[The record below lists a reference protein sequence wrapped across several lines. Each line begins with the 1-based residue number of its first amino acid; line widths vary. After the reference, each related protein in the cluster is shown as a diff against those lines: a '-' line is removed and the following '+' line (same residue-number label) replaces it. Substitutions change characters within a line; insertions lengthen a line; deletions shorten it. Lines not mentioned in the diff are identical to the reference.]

1 MMTRKIIKNILPT
14 ALPLAILLI
23 SVASPHQTLA
33 ADNAKKDSGK
43 TSQEAS
49 DKDISPSEGSS
60 DTADADSHD
69 AKPSKKTKSSKTKS
83 SKEKDKAAA
92 PEPEKDTATDSSRVK
107 ELVYNEAN
115 VYVIRTKYGYQ
126 TNIVF
131 DTKEEVQTI
140 SVGDR
145 SLWQIIPAG
154 NRLFIRPLT
163 DNISTNMTLLT
174 NKHSYEFDLKSV
186 PAKNDSNVYV
196 VRFTYPEKM
205 APIMDNYAFAPTSV
219 AAAYTPVQASSDL
232 QAKPLV
238 PVAEAPKQ
246 AALEAASP
254 SSIGLLP
261 LRYNYSYTYAGPD
274 ALAPLQVYDDGKST
288 FIKYKEMSK
297 KAPAVFS
304 IDSSGKET
312 PVAATVKGPSL
323 VIDNVASELALRSS
337 DGEIRVYN
345 ESLSPR

>member
-1 MMTRKIIKNILPT
+1 MMTRKIMKNILPT
-14 ALPLAILLI
+14 ALPLALLLI
-23 SVASPHQTLA
+23 STSLPHQALA
-33 ADNAKKDSGK
+33 ADDVINTASS
-43 TSQEAS
+43 SQDEKS
-49 DKDISPSEGSS
+49 LNVSPSEVSLN
-60 DTADADSHD
+60 TAPALDLKAV
-69 AKPSKKTKSSKTKS
+69 KKNKSSKSKTDA
-83 SKEKDKAAA
+83 KEKTTKDKDAAIA
-92 PEPEKDTATDSSRVK
+92 EAEKDIGNDSARVK

-131 DTKEEVQTI
+131 DLKEEIQTI

-154 NRLFIRPLT
+154 NRLFIRPMT
-163 DNISTNMTLLT
+163 ENISTNMTLLT

-186 PAKNDSNVYV
+186 PAKNESNVYV
-196 VRFTYPEKM
+196 VRFTYPDKM
-205 APIMDNYAFAPTSV
+205 APLTDSYAYAPTTLS
-219 AAAYTPVQASSDL
+219 AAYAPVQTTADL
-232 QAKPLV
+232 QPKFA
-238 PVAEAPKQ
+238 AP
-246 AALEAASP
+246 APEAASP

-261 LRYNYSYTYAGPD
+261 IRYNYSYTYAGPD

-297 KAPAVFS
+297 KSPAVYS
-304 IDSSGKET
+304 IDSAGKET
-312 PVAATVKGPSL
+312 PVTAKVKGTSL

>member
-1 MMTRKIIKNILPT
+1 MMTRKIIKNIVPT

-23 SVASPHQTLA
+23 SVASPHHTLA
-33 ADNAKKDSGK
+33 ADNAKKATGK
-43 TSQEAS
+43 TSQEV
-49 DKDISPSEGSS
+49 KDNDIAPSEGAT
-60 DTADADSHD
+60 DTADADQQD
-69 AKPSKKTKSSKTKS
+69 AKPSKKGKSSKNKS
-83 SKEKDKAAA
+83 PKEKDKDTIS
-92 PEPEKDTATDSSRVK
+92 ESEKDAGNDSARVK

-131 DTKEEVQTI
+131 DPKEEVQTI

-145 SLWQIIPAG
+145 SLWQIIPSG
-154 NRLFIRPLT
+154 NRLFIRPMT
-163 DNISTNMTLLT
+163 ENISTNMTLLT

-186 PAKNDSNVYV
+186 PAKNESNVYV
-196 VRFTYPEKM
+196 VRFTYPEKI
-205 APIMDNYAFAPTSV
+205 APLVDNYAYAPTSV
-219 AAAYTPVQASSDL
+219 AAAYTPVQTL
-232 QAKPLV
+232 TEPKPV
-238 PVAEAPKQ
+238 ITPEAPKL
-246 AALEAASP
+246 AAPEVASP

-261 LRYNYSYTYAGPD
+261 IRYNYSYTYAGPD

-288 FIKYKEMSK
+288 FIKYKEMAK
-297 KAPAVFS
+297 KAPAVYS